1 MEGAALTA
9 TALHGV
15 RLNVANLDRAQQ
27 FYTGLGMI
35 EDIGMRRADAPD
47 GVTSVLAVNDP
58 SHNPNSRS
66 VALRWPCDP
75 YMHVHLVA
83 CDPDG
88 ARQGWPKS
96 VDQLGS
102 TVLTLQVADLDAEMR
117 RLRDGQANI
126 RVEAAAT
133 ARLSGSTRSA
143 YVEDPDGNVV
153 ELLEHSP
160 ERGWDY
166 TACAVAGARATFL
179 HLQLN
184 TYDFEMMSRFYAGF
198 GFAPD
203 PLSEGRPNVDYR
215 KLIDMSRSNPYVEAF
230 GRPLNNKVTNGVAL
244 FQLPGDHSEMHLE
257 IMGWN
262 AENLVVPGSEST
274 FHQLGIMRYC
284 FKTVDH
290 LERLAELK
298 RRGVRVLI
306 ENQLGAYNWGDSEWF
321 YFADPDSNILCF
333 EEWFPAGHWGEK
345 V

>member
-1 MEGAALTA
+1 M
-9 TALHGV
+9 
-15 RLNVANLDRAQQ
+15 
-27 FYTGLGMI
+27 
-35 EDIGMRRADAPD
+35 
-47 GVTSVLAVNDP
+47 
-58 SHNPNSRS
+58 
-66 VALRWPCDP
+66 
-75 YMHVHLVA
+75 
-83 CDPDG
+83 
-88 ARQGWPKS
+88 
-96 VDQLGS
+96 
-102 TVLTLQVADLDAEMR
+102 LTLQVADLDAEMR

-133 ARLSGSTRSA
+133 ARLSGSTRSV

-198 GFAPD
+198 GSAPD

-298 RRGVRVLI
+298 RRGRASSSRTSSGPTMRVIPSGSTLRIPTATSCVSKSGSQPGIGEREGVMARPII
-306 ENQLGAYNWGDSEWF
+306 EAPVKPHFRTTRSF
-321 YFADPDSNILCF
+321 
-333 EEWFPAGHWGEK
+333 
-345 V
+345 